1 MLDKTVSY
9 GKIIVYNFTTRCQVI
24 SIALNC
30 FIINHRIYLAKNMAG
45 KMRYIIYGAGGIG
58 SIMGGHL
65 ARTEH
70 DVILIGRPGH
80 VNFINNNGLHLI
92 TPTGT
97 HVLRIPAVTSPSQI
111 DFATGDVILLCMKGQ
126 DTELALRD
134 LKRVTEDIPVFC
146 FQNGVR
152 NEEIAIRYFSCV
164 YGVML
169 RVGAV
174 YLTDGSVIARR
185 DPPGWYV
192 IGRYP
197 KGTDELI
204 EAVAEE
210 LRIAGYFV
218 RTTTDVMPYL

>member
-152 NEEIAIRYFSCV
+152 NEEIAIRY
-164 YGVML
+164 
-169 RVGAV
+169 
-174 YLTDGSVIARR
+174 SVIARR